1 MSKELLNFMTWVNQ
15 DEKLGY
21 TSIGIERIV
30 NRYIT
35 SKDLIIRDAYQN
47 YVKTHRVGFLGIK
60 NTIMSQNEFINK
72 CKTDLEFSEKWG
84 LTIEERELNLDERA
98 KLHPNPENF
107 YNIHGTF
114 SISDSIED
122 SNFPDKDWLH
132 EKFDN
137 GGIPTK
143 LITINYN
150 DKKIESYE

>member
-72 CKTDLEFSEKWG
+72 CKTDLEFSENWG
-84 LTIEERELNLDERA
+84 LTIEERELSLEERCELGYKYVDSFEWDMLMGGGREGDEGNCNDY
-98 KLHPNPENF
+98 K
-107 YNIHGTF
+107 
-114 SISDSIED
+114 
-122 SNFPDKDWLH
+122 
-132 EKFDN
+132 
-137 GGIPTK
+137 IPTK
-143 LITINYN
+143 LITITYN
-150 DKKIESYE
+150 DKTIESYE

>member
-84 LTIEERELNLDERA
+84 LTIEERDLSLEERQNLYF
-98 KLHPNPENF
+98 KLNPEF
-107 YNIHGTF
+107 RLVH
-114 SISDSIED
+114 ED
-122 SNFPDKDWLH
+122 MDKHMDKH
-132 EKFDN
+132 N
-137 GGIPTK
+137 IPTK
-143 LITINYN
+143 LITVTYN
-150 DKKIESYE
+150 DKTIESYE

>member
-84 LTIEERELNLDERA
+84 LTIEERELSLEERKSIYEKEYTDGVEVPNNNWLNS
-98 KLHPNPENF
+98 KLTTR
-107 YNIHGTF
+107 NIP
-114 SISDSIED
+114 S
-122 SNFPDKDWLH
+122 
-132 EKFDN
+132 
-137 GGIPTK
+137 K
-143 LITINYN
+143 LITIKYN

>member
-35 SKDLIIRDAYQN
+35 SKDLIIRDAYEN

-72 CKTDLEFSEKWG
+72 CKTDQDFSENWG
-84 LTIEERELNLDERA
+84 LKIEERELNVDE
-98 KLHPNPENF
+98 L
-107 YNIHGTF
+107 NIVNLLKQT
-114 SISDSIED
+114 S
-122 SNFPDKDWLH
+122 
-132 EKFDN
+132 
-137 GGIPTK
+137 TK
-143 LITINYN
+143 LITITYN
-150 DKKIESYE
+150 DKTIESYE

>member
-72 CKTDLEFSEKWG
+72 CKTDPEFSEKWG
-84 LTIEERELNLDERA
+84 LKIEEKELNGSERYTIA
-98 KLHPNPENF
+98 RQYGLCPKYSNIGIENCTEEEH
-107 YNIHGTF
+107 YNKY
-114 SISDSIED
+114 
-122 SNFPDKDWLH
+122 NV
-132 EKFDN
+132 
-137 GGIPTK
+137 PTK
-143 LITINYN
+143 LITISHN
-150 DKKIESYE
+150 DKTIESYE

>member
-60 NTIMSQNEFINK
+60 NTIMSQEEFINK
-72 CKTDLEFSEKWG
+72 CKTDDEFSEKWG
-84 LTIEERELNLDERA
+84 LTIEERELSLEERYDLIEKDKHTQFVKWESLGTDRIKEVLDE
-98 KLHPNPENF
+98 KN
-107 YNIHGTF
+107 
-114 SISDSIED
+114 
-122 SNFPDKDWLH
+122 
-132 EKFDN
+132 
-137 GGIPTK
+137 IPTK
-143 LITINYN
+143 LITIKYN

>member
-84 LTIEERELNLDERA
+84 LTIEERELSFEERYDWFTKTYNKNLTRSTNQYDM
-98 KLHPNPENF
+98 
-107 YNIHGTF
+107 
-114 SISDSIED
+114 ED
-122 SNFPDKDWLH
+122 ILNT
-132 EKFDN
+132 N
-137 GGIPTK
+137 NIPTK
-143 LITINYN
+143 SITITYN
-150 DKKIESYE
+150 DKTIESYG

>member
-72 CKTDLEFSEKWG
+72 CKTDLEFSENWG
-84 LTIEERELNLDERA
+84 LKIEERELNVDE
-98 KLHPNPENF
+98 L
-107 YNIHGTF
+107 NIVNLLKQT
-114 SISDSIED
+114 S
-122 SNFPDKDWLH
+122 
-132 EKFDN
+132 
-137 GGIPTK
+137 TK
-143 LITINYN
+143 LITITYN
-150 DKKIESYE
+150 DKTIESYE